1 MDEKLIHLA
10 VKKTLYLLL
19 FFLCSLMLHAQTS
32 KETFTKKLIDSTN
45 RIIDRAVVQKQIGI
59 LQKLY
64 ADDFVFTHG
73 TGLVDSKNSWLKNV
87 KDTAVRFIYREHDST
102 LVELHK
108 DVAIVT
114 GTLTVKRQ
122 MPTIV
127 NAYAL
132 RYVRVFVNRRNQWQM
147 ISHRTTSEW
156 HLKVE

>member
-1 MDEKLIHLA
+1 
-10 VKKTLYLLL
+10 VKRILSLLL
-19 FFLCSLMLHAQTS
+19 FFLCSLLLQAQTS
-32 KETFTKKLIDSTN
+32 KETSTKNLIDSIN
-45 RIIDRAVVQKQIGI
+45 RVIDRAVVQKQIVL

-73 TGLVDSKNSWLKNV
+73 TGLVDSKSSWLKNI
-87 KDTAVRFIYREHDST
+87 KDTSVRFIYREHDST
-102 LVELHK
+102 LVELHN

-114 GTLTVKRQ
+114 GTLTVKRKRQ
-122 MPTIV
+122 AEV

-132 RYVRVFVNRRNQWQM
+132 RYVRVFVNRKNQWQL

>member
-1 MDEKLIHLA
+1 
-10 VKKTLYLLL
+10 VKIILSLL
-19 FFLCSLMLHAQTS
+19 FFLCSLLLQAQTS
-32 KETFTKKLIDSTN
+32 KETLTKNLIDSIN
-45 RIIDRAVVQKQIGI
+45 RVIDHAVVQKQIAF

-73 TGLVDSKNSWLKNV
+73 TGLVDSKSSWLKNI
-87 KDTAVRFIYREHDST
+87 KDTSVHFIYREHDST
-102 LVELHK
+102 LVELHS

-122 MPTIV
+122 RQTEV
-127 NAYAL
+127 DAYAL
-132 RYVRVFVNRRNQWQM
+132 RYVRVFANRKNQWQM